1 MSLLK
6 IKMILVN
13 DIGSWMVNNGWKVS
27 NPKGFDS
34 KCFEKAAVRS
44 GTFRGFTTASTVAS
58 TVDSGASC
66 GNRECNQEKRGK
78 NIGFFLRELKH
89 MFLYRETYAQ
99 WTKMAIELFDI
110 GDISWDF
117 NINFV
122 GNSHV
127 MGIII
132 IYIYIV

>member
-1 MSLLK
+1 MDGRFQ
-6 IKMILVN
+6 ILRAL
-13 DIGSWMVNNGWKVS
+13 IRKW
-27 NPKGFDS
+27 
-34 KCFEKAAVRS
+34 FEKAALRS
-44 GTFRGFTTASTVAS
+44 GTFRGFTTASTNS

-127 MGIII
+127 MGIIKN
-132 IYIYIV
+132 IYIYSLMI